1 MFIERIFKFK
11 NTCSKK
17 KPVLHQIVC
26 NNMVEVEIDNNKDN
40 LKNFRTI
47 ALKINDKLHTI
58 IISGQTTLVSQN
70 YLTLWIISLTLGL
83 SSFIFLSLLPYG
95 VHPDF
100 SLIKVNSNFTRDS
113 ASRRHKKSRRYL

>member
-1 MFIERIFKFK
+1 
-11 NTCSKK
+11 
-17 KPVLHQIVC
+17 
-26 NNMVEVEIDNNKDN
+26 MVEVEIDNKNDN
-40 LKNFRTI
+40 MKNFKTI

-70 YLTLWIISLTLGL
+70 YLTLWIISLSLGI

-100 SLIKVNSNFTRDS
+100 SLIKVHSEFARDP
-113 ASRRHKKSRRYL
+113 ASRRPKYLERIIICLYFVA